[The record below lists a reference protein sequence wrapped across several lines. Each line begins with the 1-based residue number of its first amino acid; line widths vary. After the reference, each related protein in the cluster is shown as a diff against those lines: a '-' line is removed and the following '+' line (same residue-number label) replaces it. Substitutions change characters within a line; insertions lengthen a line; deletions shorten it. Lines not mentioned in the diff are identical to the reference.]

1 MTNQMYVDGTYLKNN
16 PDWHSED
23 SEWKSKQIIR
33 IMKKNNIKP
42 KTICEVGCGAGEIL
56 RRLQIK
62 IDKKCDFFGYEVSP
76 DAYKI
81 CKNKTNKRLH
91 FKLKDFTEEKN
102 CFFDLILIIDLIEH
116 LEDYYRFLKQIKSKS
131 KYKIFHIP
139 LDLSVQSVLRQT
151 PLLKGRK
158 DVGHIHSFTKEII
171 LQILKDLDYEIID
184 YFYTQVS
191 IETPAKS
198 TLDYLSRFPRKL
210 LFAVNKDLSVRLIG
224 GYSLMVL
231 AK

>member
-1 MTNQMYVDGTYLKNN
+1 MTPKMYEDGTYLKNN

-23 SEWKSKQIIR
+23 SEWKAKQIMR
-33 IMKKNNIKP
+33 LMVKNNIKP
-42 KTICEVGCGAGEIL
+42 KTVCEVGCGAGEIL
-56 RRLQIK
+56 RQLQIK
-62 IDKKCDFFGYEVSP
+62 MNIKCDFFGYEISP

-81 CKNKTNKRLH
+81 CKNKSNKRLH
-91 FKLKDFTEEKN
+91 YKLKDFTKEKN

-116 LEDYYRFLKQIKSKS
+116 LEDYYSFLKKIKSKS
-131 KYKIFHIP
+131 KFKIFHIP

-158 DVGHIHSFTKEII
+158 DVGHIHSFTKEIS
-171 LQILKDLDYEIID
+171 LQLLKELNYEIID

-198 TLDYLSRFPRKL
+198 TLDYLTRIPRKL
-210 LFAVNKDLSVRLIG
+210 LFAVNKDLTARIIG
-224 GYSLMVL
+224 GYSLIVL
-231 AK
+231 TK